1 MACSPS
7 VDDSSFPELADDSGQ
22 PPDVHDPWEGPRT
35 YAEDFYSGGDFL
47 EGGTPSHLT
56 PRDEEHLDIPGISSV
71 RDELSHSSPRGHNVV
86 DLDGDDL
93 LISMDEHGPSSQ
105 VQPTVEDVQGDEELE
120 YPAQPQP
127 AQETIAETPRSP
139 SPPSPTL
146 RKQVDWNWPP
156 AFPGRVATG
165 SGHLASGQDG
175 IVEISD
181 DEEEEDETP
190 PDVGQPELT
199 VRDAIHADD
208 IPFGTT
214 SDASATAMPFSLG
227 FDELYDLDAD
237 HPYTAFEPVAS
248 GADFGDLPPSREE
261 QAQDTPSGTSYE
273 RAEDPLTGVESA
285 DETVETI
292 EIVQELQSASAREEP
307 SIEAF
312 VEEVEEV
319 EVEAPIG
326 EEEIDV
332 ISAAGDDIDLT
343 LSDYVVEEVATEGRL
358 TAVCPYFILSRQAT
372 HSRRAGA

>member
-1 MACSPS
+1 
-7 VDDSSFPELADDSGQ
+7 
-22 PPDVHDPWEGPRT
+22 
-35 YAEDFYSGGDFL
+35 
-47 EGGTPSHLT
+47 
-56 PRDEEHLDIPGISSV
+56 
-71 RDELSHSSPRGHNVV
+71 
-86 DLDGDDL
+86 
-93 LISMDEHGPSSQ
+93 
-105 VQPTVEDVQGDEELE
+105 
-120 YPAQPQP
+120 
-127 AQETIAETPRSP
+127 
-139 SPPSPTL
+139 
-146 RKQVDWNWPP
+146 
-156 AFPGRVATG
+156 
-165 SGHLASGQDG
+165 
-175 IVEISD
+175 
-181 DEEEEDETP
+181 
-190 PDVGQPELT
+190 
-199 VRDAIHADD
+199 
-208 IPFGTT
+208 
-214 SDASATAMPFSLG
+214 MPFSLG

-292 EIVQELQSASAREEP
+292 EIVQELQSASAPEEP

-319 EVEAPIG
+319 EVEAPIV